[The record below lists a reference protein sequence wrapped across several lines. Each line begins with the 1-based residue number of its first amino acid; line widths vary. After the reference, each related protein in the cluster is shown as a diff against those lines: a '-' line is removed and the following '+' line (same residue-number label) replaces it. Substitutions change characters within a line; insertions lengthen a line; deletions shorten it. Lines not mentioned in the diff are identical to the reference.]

1 MKENKSLKEEDKILN
16 YLNGNLSESETEK
29 IEAELE
35 SDEFTKDALEGLVQL
50 NKNTLPNTLHQ
61 INTDLKKQLRK
72 RHKKSM
78 KIITPSWIYITFT
91 ILIIAAIGAYFIIKM
106 LK

>member
-1 MKENKSLKEEDKILN
+1 MKENKSYSQEEKILKF
-16 YLNGNLSESETEK
+16 LSGDLSEEEK
-29 IEAELE
+29 AKLELE
-35 SDEFTKDALEGLVQL
+35 LASDDFAKEALEGLTEMNQ
-50 NKNTLPNTLHQ
+50 NTLPTTLHQ
-61 INTDLKKQLRK
+61 INADLKKQLRK

-91 ILIIAAIGAYFIIKM
+91 ILIIVAIAAYFIIKM

>member
-1 MKENKSLKEEDKILN
+1 MKENKSYSQEEKILKF
-16 YLNGNLSESETEK
+16 LSGDLSEEEK
-29 IEAELE
+29 AKLELE
-35 SDEFTKDALEGLVQL
+35 LASDDFAKEALEGLTEINQ
-50 NKNTLPNTLHQ
+50 NTIPTTLHQ

-91 ILIIAAIGAYFIIKM
+91 ILIIVAIAAYFIIKM

>member
-1 MKENKSLKEEDKILN
+1 
-16 YLNGNLSESETEK
+16 
-29 IEAELE
+29 
-35 SDEFTKDALEGLVQL
+35 LVQM
-50 NKNTLPNTLHQ
+50 NQNALPNTLHQ
-61 INTDLKKQLRK
+61 INFDIKKQLRK

-91 ILIIAAIGAYFIIKM
+91 ILIIVAIAAYFIIKM

>member
-1 MKENKSLKEEDKILN
+1 MKENKPLKEEEKILN
-16 YLNGNLSESETEK
+16 YLNGDLTEDDLKK
-29 IEAELE
+29 IEAELDA
-35 SDEFTKDALEGLVQL
+35 DEFTKDALEGLVQL
-50 NKNTLPNTLHQ
+50 NQNAVPITLHQ
-61 INTDLKKQLRK
+61 INVDLKKQLRK

-91 ILIIAAIGAYFIIKM
+91 ILIIVAIAAYFIIKM

>member
-1 MKENKSLKEEDKILN
+1 MKENKSYNQEEKILK
-16 YLNGNLSESETEK
+16 LLSGDLSEEEK
-29 IEAELE
+29 SKLELE
-35 SDEFTKDALEGLVQL
+35 MESDDFAKEALEGLTEINQ
-50 NKNTLPNTLHQ
+50 NTIPTTLHQ

-91 ILIIAAIGAYFIIKM
+91 ILIIVAIAAYFIIKM
-106 LK
+106 LR

>member
-1 MKENKSLKEEDKILN
+1 MKENKSYNQEEKILK
-16 YLNGNLSESETEK
+16 LLSGDLSEEEK
-29 IEAELE
+29 SKLELE
-35 SDEFTKDALEGLVQL
+35 MESDDFAKEALEGLTEINQ
-50 NKNTLPNTLHQ
+50 NTIPTTLHQ

-91 ILIIAAIGAYFIIKM
+91 ILIIVAIAAYFIIKM